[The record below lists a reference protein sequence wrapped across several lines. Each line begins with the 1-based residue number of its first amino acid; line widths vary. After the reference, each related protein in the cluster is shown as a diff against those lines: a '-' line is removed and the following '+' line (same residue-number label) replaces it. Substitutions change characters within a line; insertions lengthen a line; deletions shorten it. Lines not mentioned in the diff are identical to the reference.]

1 MSNNYELNMMQAI
14 NNQSETIT
22 NLQVSQAQS
31 TDIMAGILNDLYNQ
45 VQTTLEGDMNI
56 MNALNAFYDVMSQSN
71 LGDYFASLWG
81 DKSCP
86 SGYNATDEGAKHWQK
101 NFDKEY
107 MTGKSGSV
115 ALLNNYTG
123 DDGQST
129 SDWTNTSNWVLNLS
143 LGGQPMEISGSQITQ
158 GSNLEDYESIAQS
171 QYSNDQEEGQ
181 NEIQAD
187 QTVLQNQQSGVQSTA
202 QAGSNILSTGT
213 TDIQAMSFTS
223 NLLASPM

>member
-14 NNQSETIT
+14 NNQSGTIT

-31 TDIMAGILNDLYNQ
+31 TDIMAGILNNLYNQ
-45 VQTTLEGDMNI
+45 VQSTLEGDMNV

-71 LGDYFASLWG
+71 LGDYFASLYSG
-81 DKSCP
+81 TPP
-86 SGYNATDEGAKHWQK
+86 SGYNATEEGGMQWLQDF
-101 NFDKEY
+101 NNGY
-107 MTGKSGSV
+107 CTNKSGSV
-115 ALLNNYTG
+115 ALINTVAASNNG
-123 DDGQST
+123 KST
-129 SDWTNTSNWVLNLS
+129 SDWTHTSNWELNLQ
-143 LGGQPMEISGSQITQ
+143 LGGQSVYITGSQITQ
-158 GSNLEDYESIAQS
+158 GSNLQDYESIAQS

-213 TDIQAMSFTS
+213 TDIQAMSYTS